1 MYILG
6 IMEGI
11 MNKKLIGFTLAEGA
25 THVETLK
32 DNRKLAFTLA
42 EVLITLGVIG
52 VVAAITLPSFM
63 ENVTE
68 RVNSERQA
76 NIAQKITQAM
86 EQMRAHGLLNTQ
98 YSSTE
103 NFVDELQKYLKIA
116 KRCDS
121 EHIADCWPTEK
132 VTMSDGEELEVSKAK
147 TGANLSLSTET
158 NNVGLILSDGA
169 SIILNYNPASETIDV
184 GDKVE
189 AKEGVGIKSLP
200 VGGGKSKD
208 FVYTTSVTK
217 AIDFVMDVN
226 GSKKPNS
233 EAATSNRDIRS
244 FKSAKFSKG
253 APDCSKYANSFY
265 VEDVGCVVVGPFA
278 FWSNAISYCVSL
290 NKMHLTD
297 REELRDLFKKSCQSD
312 GNPDYNATTCISNI
326 PDSGWFWS
334 SVEYESDN
342 ERAWYKVFANSNE
355 GIGTKRSQNRVLCV
369 GN

>member
-1 MYILG
+1 MK
-6 IMEGI
+6 
-11 MNKKLIGFTLAEGA
+11 NKNFGFTLPEGA

-86 EQMRAHGLLNTQ
+86 EHMRAHGLLNTQ
-98 YSSTE
+98 YSSSE
-103 NFVDELQKYLKIA
+103 SFVDELQKYLKIA

-121 EHIADCWPTEK
+121 EHIADCWPTDI

-184 GDKVE
+184 GTAVYE
-189 AKEGVGIKSLP
+189 FPEGGKSLP
-200 VGGGKSKD
+200 VGGGKTKQ
-208 FVYTTSVTK
+208 FPYTTTVTG

-233 EAATSNRDIRS
+233 EVNTSNRDIRS
-244 FKSAKFSKG
+244 FKIASFSKG
-253 APDCSKYANSFY
+253 ELSCEEKGGFE
-265 VEDVGCVVVGPFA
+265 VLDVGCVIYAGKLSLNDAVQTCLDMGGHLSKNFELVKMNLHRGNC
-278 FWSNAISYCVSL
+278 WTSNDPMTSLTGRYCSCYNCSNTSGSNGDQVYNTYCVI
-290 NKMHLTD
+290 N
-297 REELRDLFKKSCQSD
+297 
-312 GNPDYNATTCISNI
+312 
-326 PDSGWFWS
+326 
-334 SVEYESDN
+334 
-342 ERAWYKVFANSNE
+342 
-355 GIGTKRSQNRVLCV
+355 
-369 GN
+369 